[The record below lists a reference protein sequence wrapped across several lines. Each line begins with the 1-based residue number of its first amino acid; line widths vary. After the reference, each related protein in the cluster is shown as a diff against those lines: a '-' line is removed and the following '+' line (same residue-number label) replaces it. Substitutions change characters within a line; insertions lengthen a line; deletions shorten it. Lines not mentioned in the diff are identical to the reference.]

1 MDRTLRRIFLSDLH
15 LQSAETRVFS
25 AFVNLLQRESQR
37 ANEIYLLGDLV
48 EMWVG
53 DDDDSHLA
61 LTLQAVLKLASQQTQ
76 IYFQHG
82 NRDFLFGDDF
92 CQSSGATWLPDP
104 FLLDDHILLSHG
116 DGFCTDDH
124 AYQEVRS
131 LLRSKAWQADILQ
144 KPLTER
150 QSMGRQMREQSKQT
164 NSNKS
169 TQIMDVNG
177 ATVGQTMQIHG
188 ADLLIHGHTHRPG
201 DYPRRGQDA
210 YRRIVL
216 GDWHDC
222 GWLCRQEND
231 AFALECFSLNR
242 YSAGTPL

>member
-1 MDRTLRRIFLSDLH
+1 MRRIFLSDLH
-15 LQSAETRVFS
+15 LQHADTSVFS
-25 AFVNLLQRESQR
+25 AFVNLLQHESQH
-37 ANEIYLLGDLV
+37 ADEIYLLGDLV

-53 DDDDSHLA
+53 DDDDSP
-61 LTLQAVLKLASQQTQ
+61 LASALRTTLKNASAQAA

-82 NRDFLFGDDF
+82 NRDFLFSENF

-131 LLRSKAWQADILQ
+131 LLRSEQWQADVLQ
-144 KPLTER
+144 KPLFER
-150 QSMGRQMREQSKQT
+150 QEMGRQMREQSKQA

-169 TQIMDVNG
+169 AQIMDVND
-177 ATVGQTMQIHG
+177 AAIGQSMQTHG

-201 DYPRRGQDA
+201 DYPRRGNDA
-210 YRRIVL
+210 FRRIVL
-216 GDWHDC
+216 GDWQDC
-222 GWLCRQEND
+222 GWLCRQESD
-231 AFALECFSLNR
+231 SFALECFSLDS
-242 YSAGTPL
+242 YAPGTPL